1 MKNQRVY
8 KLGIK
13 EKVMLYAYILL
24 TVRIGM
30 LKEALEHVQ
39 ELEEVVQAD
48 AITGPYDMIVYV
60 AVEGLTQLTD
70 TLLHKIGRI
79 EGITESMALV
89 VVEL

>member
-1 MKNQRVY
+1 
-8 KLGIK
+8 
-13 EKVMLYAYILL
+13 MLYAYILL

-70 TLLHKIGRI
+70 TLLHKIGKI

>member
-1 MKNQRVY
+1 
-8 KLGIK
+8 
-13 EKVMLYAYILL
+13 MLYAYILL

-39 ELEEVVQAD
+39 DLEEVVQAD

-70 TLLHKIGRI
+70 TLLHKIGKI